1 MNIIQVEDNLKS
13 IPDDRLQQEMSNPSG
28 MFPQYLVMSEIQRRT
43 KMREDYEGRM
53 AANEKTPPRPTMREE
68 MMMSMQPTNM
78 PSGGIA
84 DIVSSQSLSS
94 NPVMP
99 PMAQEPVRMN
109 EGGVLKMAPGGMLD
123 FNDPFTQLSA
133 SVYGFRQPE
142 DDPTTPDIDESLG
155 APIFEKSDAQ
165 KQLEEY
171 RQLQAKLM
179 PERLEKQRKLMGGL
193 NLLQSGIAIATSAT
207 PEQIGANMNRL
218 IDSIGKTEDALQKQE
233 DKITKAQIDGLV
245 ADVALDKAQKEGL
258 LKTMGEQERRRI
270 EERRVAA
277 YETQA
282 GKPLEFERLKQ
293 DALDAVPLDTN
304 RKLPIY
310 QENENGQILYTD
322 PDGNET
328 TNPTTIIE
336 KDGIPR
342 EVQNE
347 PRIDRLR
354 LDNYARL
361 SISSVAGARARE
373 FGDIVGGQDDSV
385 SARFFLKIEN
395 PELSSEEIDAKLAQ
409 MNADEIRE
417 KARIYNQITQVQTQN
432 RAVGGVVGDAEKS
445 FYSAVESM

>member
-133 SVYGFRQPE
+133 SIYGFRQPE

-207 PEQIGANMNRL
+207 PEQIGANMNNL
-218 IDSIGKTEDALQKQE
+218 INQIAKTEDSLQKQE
-233 DKITKAQIDGLV
+233 DKIAKTQIEGLVSQAGFEKAQRDDLAKATELKLKAEKEAATAEYMRGLGDKTSPVGRIANEILSGAFGPPESLDIYTVDKNGNKVIDPKKLLDLATTYQSSIGAAGIRTVGSKEEELAANVSEQMGSFSTRMDINNLV
-245 ADVALDKAQKEGL
+245 KKGMSE
-258 LKTMGEQERRRI
+258 
-270 EERRVAA
+270 
-277 YETQA
+277 
-282 GKPLEFERLKQ
+282 Q
-293 DALDAVPLDTN
+293 DAYNQVYN
-304 RKLPIY
+304 RVVAEQSKLLGI
-310 QENENGQILYTD
+310 GQTKQTGGVIQSSVQD
-322 PDGNET
+322 FNDV
-328 TNPTTIIE
+328 IE
-336 KDGIPR
+336 
-342 EVQNE
+342 
-347 PRIDRLR
+347 
-354 LDNYARL
+354 
-361 SISSVAGARARE
+361 SISG
-373 FGDIVGGQDDSV
+373 
-385 SARFFLKIEN
+385 
-395 PELSSEEIDAKLAQ
+395 
-409 MNADEIRE
+409 
-417 KARIYNQITQVQTQN
+417 
-432 RAVGGVVGDAEKS
+432 
-445 FYSAVESM
+445 